1 MIQLNF
7 VLVNDDDDDDD
18 PLSDS
23 YPDPATAEQ
32 LILKLTLKKQ
42 LKELLKLKMWMK
54 ILSVTIILFVL
65 HQIDHLIHLDY
76 KQHLYLY
83 FYLYWLLLLNVV
95 VVI

>member
-42 LKELLKLKMWMK
+42 LKKLNLKLKMVMK

-65 HQIDHLIHLDY
+65 HQLDHLIHLDY

-83 FYLYWLLLLNVV
+83 WWLLNVV

>member
-7 VLVNDDDDDDD
+7 VLVKDDDDDD
-18 PLSDS
+18 PLSDP
-23 YPDPATAEQ
+23 YPASAAEQ
-32 LILKLTLKKQ
+32 LILKLK
-42 LKELLKLKMWMK
+42 KLKMWMK

-83 FYLYWLLLLNVV
+83 LYWWLLNVV
-95 VVI
+95 VVV

>member
-7 VLVNDDDDDDD
+7 VLINDDDDD
-18 PLSDS
+18 PLSDP
-23 YPDPATAEQ
+23 YPDPTAEQ
-32 LILKLTLKKQ
+32 LILILK
-42 LKELLKLKMWMK
+42 LKLKMWMK
-54 ILSVTIILFVL
+54 ILDVTIILFVL

-76 KQHLYLY
+76 KQHLY